1 MRRYALLAAITAAA
15 VLLAGC
21 SITPQDFSV
30 TAECRNTVRV
40 DNPVLVVM
48 AQAVPTAQLIPCI
61 QSIPAGWTQ
70 SDLDA
75 QNGRA
80 FFVLASSIDGPRAV
94 TVTLTRDCDTRG
106 ASPVPTDEPGTRRY
120 ERPTRI
126 DRGYAGERYYVYP
139 GGCTTYRFDL
149 NGPTHAQPVN
159 EVSTAVGFVPRAAI
173 QDEVR
178 RDTDGRIDLD
188 PSPTEIRR

>member
-1 MRRYALLAAITAAA
+1 MKRYALLPAISAAT
-15 VLLAGC
+15 VLFAGC
-21 SITPQDFSV
+21 SITPQDFNV
-30 TAECRNTVRV
+30 TAECRSAVRV

-61 QSIPAGWTQ
+61 QSIPAGWTLG
-70 SDLDA
+70 DLDGR
-75 QNGRA
+75 NGRA
-80 FFVLASSIDGPRAV
+80 YFVLASSIDGPRAV
-94 TVTLTRDCDTRG
+94 TVTLTRDCDIRG

-126 DRGYAGERYYVYP
+126 TRGYAGERYYVYP

-159 EVSTAVGFVPRAAI
+159 EASTAVGFVSRTAI
-173 QDEVR
+173 QAKVR
-178 RDTDGRIDLD
+178 RDTDGRINLD
-188 PSPTEIRR
+188 PTPTKVRR

>member
-1 MRRYALLAAITAAA
+1 MRRYALLPAISGAA
-15 VLLAGC
+15 VLFAGC

-30 TAECRNTVRV
+30 TAECGNAVRV
-40 DNPVLVVM
+40 DNRALVLM

-61 QSIPAGWTQ
+61 QSIPAGWTE
-70 SDLDA
+70 DDIDA
-75 QNGRA
+75 SNGRA

-94 TVTLTRDCDTRG
+94 TVILTRDCDTRG
-106 ASPVPTDEPGTRRY
+106 ASPVPSDEPGTRRY

-126 DRGYAGERYYVYP
+126 TRGYAGERYYVYP

-149 NGPTHAQPVN
+149 NGPTHAQPTN
-159 EVSTAVGFVPRAAI
+159 EVSTAVGFVSRAAI
-173 QDEVR
+173 RAKVL

-188 PSPTEIRR
+188 PPSTEIRR